1 MKVVLLMKYQ
11 FLFNVIVKNNLN
23 NSSEFHL
30 SFAII
35 FYKKLLEKIMQL
47 AVNISLPN
55 ILTLISQMSLSEI
68 EEVKNKIVEKEL
80 YFKTFKKDKIENVI
94 NDFQK
99 ENYSKDFLKD
109 LENGL
114 KKSSVYNAN

>member
-1 MKVVLLMKYQ
+1 
-11 FLFNVIVKNNLN
+11 
-23 NSSEFHL
+23 
-30 SFAII
+30 
-35 FYKKLLEKIMQL
+35 MQL

-55 ILTLISQMSLSEI
+55 ILTLISQMSLNEI

-80 YFKTFKKDKIENVI
+80 YFKPFKKDKIENVM

-99 ENYSKDFLKD
+99 ENYSNDFLND

-114 KKSSVYNAN
+114 KKSSVYSAN